1 MVAYSH
7 DQEPSPV
14 ARTPSFHNEPQQSP
28 VRRTPSF
35 HNEPHQSPVTRT
47 PSFHNEPQ
55 QSPVTKTPS
64 FHNEP
69 QQTQQIHMDE
79 TASRIS
85 ALNQIPRPQVLEP
98 SATVANISVPK
109 KKTIPSSLPR
119 RRLEHLTQQLGVNP
133 ARRKHTITSRETST
147 PQVSILNT
155 AQGTDIHM
163 TESARPVTKTEIEEQ
178 LAHAQ
183 VEAPPNVQIEAA
195 DIQESG
201 TRLVASETEVRG
213 HEDHHEPLIDITEQ
227 ADTGQHAPYFRP
239 TINESGPSQVKDS
252 ATKKQRKACGFKTR
266 FSEYTKNVLEHAY
279 EFNAEGPP
287 GRKHLE
293 PGIVKKLSDKC
304 GISHEQVKQWIRNRN
319 KKMRRRCQLSESELD
334 LRIDGENMDTDY
346 QFGRMRE
353 ETLRPSFTLNQ

>member
-1 MVAYSH
+1 MRNFFTVAYQH
-7 DQEPSPV
+7 DQEASPV
-14 ARTPSFHNEPQQSP
+14 ARTPSFHADP
-28 VRRTPSF
+28 
-35 HNEPHQSPVTRT
+35 QSPVTRA

-55 QSPVTKTPS
+55 QG
-64 FHNEP
+64 
-69 QQTQQIHMDE
+69 QQVHMDE
-79 TASRIS
+79 SASRIS

-98 SATVANISVPK
+98 SALANISIPK

-133 ARRKHTITSRETST
+133 TRRKHTITPREAST

-163 TESARPVTKTEIEEQ
+163 TESARPITKTEIEEQ
-178 LAHAQ
+178 FAHAQ
-183 VEAPPNVQIEAA
+183 VEAPPNVQIEAP
-195 DIQESG
+195 DIRESG

-213 HEDHHEPLIDITEQ
+213 HGDHQEPLIDITEK

-239 TINESGPSQVKDS
+239 TMNESGPSQAKDS

-334 LRIDGENMDTDY
+334 LRVDGENMDTDY

-353 ETLRPSFTLNQ
+353 DSLRPSFTLNQ